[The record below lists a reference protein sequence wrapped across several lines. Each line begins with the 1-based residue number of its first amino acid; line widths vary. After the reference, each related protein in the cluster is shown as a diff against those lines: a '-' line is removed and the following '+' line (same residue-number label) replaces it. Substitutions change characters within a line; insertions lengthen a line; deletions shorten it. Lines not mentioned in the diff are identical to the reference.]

1 MVSGPEQTISPY
13 SRQIDRRTIVAF
25 KSCCRKMLFV
35 VALRRSASFFG
46 EFICILFP
54 VCNKR
59 NTEDFRYIEL
69 KFLPKRYFCICSAYV
84 SFLECDF
91 YFVCFFEY
99 NRAQKTFHA
108 IFSFTTVSKKLFFFR
123 HNISWVRVN
132 RDIRRDHWRK
142 KEKILANNLLNSK
155 NLGGDQPPLFK
166 QIK

>member
-91 YFVCFFEY
+91 YFVCFFDYIIELK
-99 NRAQKTFHA
+99 KTFHA
-108 IFSFTTVSKKLFFFR
+108 IFSFTTVSKKLFFSTQHLLGKGKQR
-123 HNISWVRVN
+123 YSQGPLA
-132 RDIRRDHWRK
+132 K

-155 NLGGDQPPLFK
+155 NWVEISLLYSNK
-166 QIK
+166 